1 MQEKKLKMDWKGYEN
16 YQSKIEKLELELAE
30 VRKYKGE
37 VAIFQGDTW
46 HDNPDLDYTE
56 AKEKRLMFRIA
67 KMKNNLNNIEIIEKS
82 SNSSVVSIGDTLR
95 IMIDDGILIEE
106 LIIELVSDI
115 SDISDDVNLV
125 SVNSILGQAIL
136 NLEIGETT
144 EYTALNSIIRVKKK
158 EKIK

>member
-67 KMKNNLNNIEIIEKS
+67 KMK
-82 SNSSVVSIGDTLR
+82 
-95 IMIDDGILIEE
+95 
-106 LIIELVSDI
+106 
-115 SDISDDVNLV
+115 
-125 SVNSILGQAIL
+125 
-136 NLEIGETT
+136 
-144 EYTALNSIIRVKKK
+144 
-158 EKIK
+158 